1 MPLIVHSATWVHIG
15 PDRLDVAACPF
26 LAPSPTLLP
35 AAAEFWTTAA
45 EARAEQTISSGDYAV
60 ACREAAEMFE
70 AEARDLET
78 DHWEA
83 FAEAYL
89 AQMRAS
95 VKAHWSSWKALL
107 ARERVVLVDAY
118 PVVTKSPRFLLRTR
132 ILPAL
137 GATAGEEFS
146 EEER

>member
-1 MPLIVHSATWVHIG
+1 MIVHSATWVHLG
-15 PDRLDVAACPF
+15 PDRLDVATCPW

-45 EARAEQTISSGDYAV
+45 EARAELAISSGDYAV
-60 ACREAAEMFE
+60 ACRAAAEMFE
-70 AEARDLET
+70 AEAIDVET
-78 DHWEA
+78 ANWDA
-83 FAEAYL
+83 FAEAYM

-95 VKAHWSSWKALL
+95 VKAHWPEWKALL
-107 ARERVVLVDAY
+107 ARERIVLVDAY
-118 PVVTKSPRFLLRTR
+118 PVATKSPRFLLRTK

-137 GATAGEEFS
+137 GATLGEEFS

>member
-1 MPLIVHSATWVHIG
+1 MPLIVHSATIYHIG
-15 PDRLDVAACPF
+15 PNRLDIATCPF

-35 AAAEFWTTAA
+35 AAAEFWATAA
-45 EARAEQTISSGDYAV
+45 EARAEQAISSGDYAL

-70 AEARDLET
+70 AEACDLET
-78 DHWEA
+78 DHWDA

-95 VKAHWSSWKALL
+95 VKAHWSEWKALL
-107 ARERVVLVDAY
+107 ARERVVLVDRY
-118 PVVTKSPRFLLRTR
+118 PVTAKSPRFLLRTK

-137 GATAGEEFS
+137 GAVAGGEFS